1 MKHYFLLILA
11 IPILFHPRIQA
22 QPCDCQWPTDVIIL
36 HVNDMHSKIDN
47 MGKLAY
53 LVDSL
58 EHTCKHVFVVSAG
71 DNFTGNPVVDMVSDP
86 GSPMVDLMNRCG
98 FDVSGIGNHEFDM
111 GQEGLNRRFRQA
123 EFPFVSC
130 NTDASGAVLE
140 QPKPYMLKRVGK
152 GNRIAF
158 LGITQVGANGMP
170 DSHPSRLEGLKFT
183 DPVTTA
189 LGYAKLKDKDVLIA
203 VTHLGKETDVELA
216 RRMPQLDVIIGGHSH
231 DRLDSGIVSNGVLI
245 TQAGKDLKYIGKT
258 FIRLEK
264 GRVVYRNEEMIP
276 LNSLTRSDPKVQELI
291 DRYNS
296 NEELNRP
303 VGMAEVAV
311 EGYDQL
317 GSLMTD
323 ALVHETGAEVAFQNR
338 GGIRTSVIAQGAI
351 TLKDIFRLDPFG
363 NKVVVMTLTEP
374 EVRSLICAGFN
385 IEKTL
390 DLEVSGLTYEVI
402 QGADGTCTDVV
413 LKDKSGAP
421 FETSR
426 RFKVAMNSY
435 IAAAYRF
442 DHSDPGTALDLSTA
456 DALIRHLG
464 SAGKINYSGV
474 RRINVREP
482 GH

>member
-1 MKHYFLLILA
+1 MKHYFLLVLS
-11 IPILFHPRIQA
+11 IPIVYCSRIQA

-36 HVNDMHSKIDN
+36 HVNDMHSKIDQ

-58 EHTCKHVFVVSAG
+58 EHTCRHVFVVSAG

-98 FDVSGIGNHEFDM
+98 FDLSGIGNHEFDM

-140 QPKPYMLKRVGK
+140 QPEPYVLKRVGK

-158 LGITQVGANGMP
+158 LGITQVGVNGLP

-203 VTHLGKETDVELA
+203 VTHLGKETDIELA

-231 DRLDSGIVSNGVLI
+231 DRLDSGIIVNGVLI

-258 FIRLEK
+258 FLRLEK
-264 GRVVYRNEEMIP
+264 GRVVYRSEEVIP
-276 LNSLTRSDPKVQELI
+276 LGSLTRSDPEVSELI
-291 DRYNS
+291 DRYNA
-296 NEELNRP
+296 NEELNRL
-303 VGMAEVAV
+303 VGTAAVAV

-317 GSLMTD
+317 GSLMAD
-323 ALVHETGAEVAFQNR
+323 ALVHETGSEVAFQNR
-338 GGIRTSVIAQGAI
+338 GGIRTSLIAQGPI

-363 NKVVVMTLTEP
+363 NKVVVMKLTEP

-385 IEKTL
+385 IEKSL

-402 QGADGTCTDVV
+402 RGANGTCAGVV
-413 LKDKSGAP
+413 LKDESGAP
-421 FETSR
+421 VDSSR
-426 RFKVAMNSY
+426 SFKVAMNSY

-442 DHSDPGTALDLSTA
+442 GHSDPGTTLDLSTA
-456 DALIRHLG
+456 DALIRYLG
-464 SAGKINYSGV
+464 GAGKINYSGV
-474 RRINVREP
+474 RRIAVSNP
-482 GH
+482 GR